1 MAVIRQF
8 KRILVANRSE
18 IAIRVF
24 RACTELGI
32 RTLGIFS
39 KEDRTA
45 LHRYKA
51 DETYPLDERLDPIK
65 AYLDIPGIIAIA
77 KRQGADAIHP
87 GYGFLS
93 ENAAFARACAEAG
106 IVFIGPTPE
115 LLDMMGDKT
124 AARRKAQEIGL
135 PVVPGTDEP
144 LADPQAALALARGIG
159 YPVILKASYGGGG
172 RGMRVC
178 TTDAELTE
186 FLQQATR
193 EATAAFGRGE
203 IFLEKFIPSP
213 KHIEVQ
219 ILADTHGHT
228 VHLYERDCSVQ
239 RRHQKVV
246 EIAPSPH
253 LDAELRTRLCDQA
266 VRLCSSV
273 GYVNAGTV
281 EFLVDKDGRHYFIE
295 MNPRV
300 QVEHTV
306 SEMVTGIDIVKS
318 QIRIAEGHPL
328 ASLQIGITDQAK
340 VTQRGYAIQCRITTE
355 DPANNFIPDYGR
367 ISAYRSAA
375 GFGIRLDAGTA
386 FSGALITPFYDSL
399 LVKVCASGL
408 TFDEACNKMDR
419 ALAEWR
425 VRGVRTNLPFLRNV
439 VNHPKFRAGDAT
451 TTFIADTPE
460 LLVFQERFDRASK
473 ILQFIGDVSVNGNPE
488 VKGARPE
495 KLRKP
500 VLPAHDPDAP
510 PPPGTRDLWKKL
522 GTEKFCAWVRDQERL
537 LITDTTFRDA
547 HQSLFAT
554 RLRTLEMSR
563 VAPAVAQHL
572 SGLFSLEMWG
582 GATFDVAMRFLHED
596 PWERLATLR
605 KQIPNVLFQML
616 LRGANAVGYT
626 NYPDNVVR
634 RFVEEAT
641 RTGMDI
647 FRIFDSL
654 NWLPG
659 ILPAVEMVRAA
670 GGIAEASICYT
681 GNIDDP
687 KRSKYDLKY
696 YVDLAKQLEKG
707 GAHMLGLKD
716 MSGLLR
722 PFAARRL
729 IKALRDE
736 VSLPIHLHTHDT
748 AGIQAGSYLFAA
760 EAGVNV
766 VDCAFGAMSSLT
778 SQPNMES
785 IVAALEHQPRD
796 TGLDFHKLLDFT
808 YYWEEVRNYYAAF
821 ESGLKSPSADVYV
834 HEIPG
839 GQYSNLRPQAESVG
853 VGDRIPE
860 LKRMYAVVNEML
872 GDIVKVTPSSKM
884 VGDLALFMLTNN
896 LTPQDLIARGREL
909 TFPES
914 VIGYF
919 AGEIGQPPGGFPQ
932 PLADV
937 ILKGRK
943 VFTGRPGDSMPAV
956 DFDKTR
962 RELEAK
968 IARSPSD
975 QDVLSYLMYPKVFT
989 DFAAYSKRYGDV
1001 GPVPTD
1007 VMFYGMRKGEETEV
1021 EIERGKTLF
1030 IRLQAVSEPNAHGMR
1045 TLFFELNGHPRE
1057 VEVLDKRLA
1066 KASAARPK
1074 ADKDD
1079 LHHLGSPMPGTVVE
1093 VKAKAGDEVKEGD
1106 KLVVLEAMKME
1117 MTLASP
1123 LAGVIK
1129 EITVNPKD
1137 RVDAGDLLVVFK

>member
-1 MAVIRQF
+1 MAIRKF
-8 KRILVANRSE
+8 ERILVANRSE

-39 KEDRTA
+39 KEDRSA

-51 DETYPLDERLDPIK
+51 DETYPLDGKLDPVK
-65 AYLDIPGIIAIA
+65 AYLDIHGIISLA
-77 KRQGADAIHP
+77 RRHRADAIHP

-93 ENAAFARACAEAG
+93 ENAEFARACEDVG
-106 IVFIGPTPE
+106 ISFIGPPPR
-115 LLDMMGDKT
+115 LLDLMGDKT
-124 AARRKAQEIGL
+124 AARREAQAVGL
-135 PVVPGTDEP
+135 PVVPGTDQP
-144 LADPQAALALARGIG
+144 LPTADAAVDFARRVG

-178 TTDAELTE
+178 RTDAELRE
-186 FLQQATR
+186 SFGQAER
-193 EATAAFGRGE
+193 EAAASFGRGE
-203 IFLEKFIPSP
+203 IFLEKYLESP

-219 ILADTHGHT
+219 ILADSHGQV
-228 VHLYERDCSVQ
+228 VHLHERDCSVQ

-246 EIAPSPH
+246 EIAPSPK
-253 LDAELRTRLCDQA
+253 LDPQLRATLCEQA
-266 VRLCSSV
+266 VRLCKAV

-281 EFLVDKDGRHYFIE
+281 EFLVDRGGAHYFIE
-295 MNPRV
+295 MNPRI

-306 SEMVTGIDIVKS
+306 TEMVTGVDLVKS
-318 QIRIAEGHPL
+318 QIHVAEGYPL
-328 ASLQIGITDQAK
+328 ASPQIGIRDQNAISP
-340 VTQRGYAIQCRITTE
+340 RGYAIQCRITTE
-355 DPANNFIPDYGR
+355 DPGNNFIPDYGR
-367 ISAYRSAA
+367 ISHYRSAA

-386 FSGALITPFYDSL
+386 FSGAIITPFYDSL

-408 TFDEACNKMDR
+408 TFEEAGRKMDR

-439 VNHPKFRAGDAT
+439 INHPVFRAGDTT
-451 TTFIADTPE
+451 TTFLGDTPE
-460 LLVFQERFDRASK
+460 LLVFEQRFDRASK

-488 VKGARPE
+488 VKGARPQN
-495 KLRKP
+495 LRTP
-500 VLPAHDPDAP
+500 VVPAFDPDAP

-522 GTEKFCAWVRDQERL
+522 GTDGFCRWIRDSKNL
-537 LITDTTFRDA
+537 LVTDTTFRDA
-547 HQSLFAT
+547 HQSLLAT
-554 RLRTLEMSR
+554 RLRTYEMNK

-572 SGLFSLEMWG
+572 HGLFSLEMWG

-596 PWERLATLR
+596 PWERLAILR
-605 KQIPNVLFQML
+605 RQIPNILFQML

-634 RFVEEAT
+634 RFVEQAA
-641 RTGMDI
+641 RSGIDI

-659 ILPAVEMVRAA
+659 MLPALEMVRSA
-670 GGIAEASICYT
+670 GAIAEASICYS

-687 KRSKYDLKY
+687 QQRKFDLRY
-696 YVDLAKQLEKG
+696 YVDLARQLEKA
-707 GAHMLGLKD
+707 GAQILGIKD

-729 IKALRDE
+729 IRALRDE
-736 VSLPIHLHTHDT
+736 VGLPIHLHTHDT

-778 SQPNMES
+778 SQPNLETM
-785 IVAALEHQPRD
+785 VAAFEHQDRD
-796 TGLDFHKLLDFT
+796 TGLPYHKLLEFT

-821 ESGLKSPSADVYV
+821 ESGMKAPSADVYV

-860 LKRMYAVVNEML
+860 LKRMYGIVNQML

-896 LTPQDLIARGREL
+896 LSPQDLIERGKDL

-919 AGEIGQPPGGFPQ
+919 QGDIGQPPGGFP
-932 PLADV
+932 PRLAEV
-937 ILKGRK
+937 VLKGRK
-943 VFTGRPGDSMPAV
+943 PFTGRPGDTLPPV
-956 DFDKTR
+956 DFAATR
-962 RELEAK
+962 RELEQK
-968 IARSPSD
+968 IARSASD
-975 QDVLSYLMYPKVFT
+975 QDLLSYLMYPKVFT
-989 DFAAYSKRYGDV
+989 DFAAYLKKYGDV
-1001 GPVPTD
+1001 SPVPTD
-1007 VMFYGMRKGEETEV
+1007 VMFYGLRKGEETEV
-1021 EIERGKTLF
+1021 EIETGKTLF
-1030 IRLQAVSEPNAHGMR
+1030 IRLQAVSEPNEHGLR

-1057 VEVLDKRLA
+1057 VQVSDPRFGKPA
-1066 KASAARPK
+1066 AARPK
-1074 ADKDD
+1074 ADKDN

-1093 VKAKAGDEVKEGD
+1093 VKVQEGAEIKEGD
-1106 KLVVLEAMKME
+1106 KLIVLEAMKME

-1123 LAGVIK
+1123 IAGVVK
-1129 EITVNPKD
+1129 EITVKPKD
-1137 RVDAGDLLVVFK
+1137 RVEAGDLLVVFK